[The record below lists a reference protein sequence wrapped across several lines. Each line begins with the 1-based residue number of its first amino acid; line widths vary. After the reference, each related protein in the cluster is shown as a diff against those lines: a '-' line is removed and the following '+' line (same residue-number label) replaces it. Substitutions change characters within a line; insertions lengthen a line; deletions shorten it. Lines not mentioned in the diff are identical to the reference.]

1 MGAFP
6 WPWKV
11 AKLRPILATFLKMWP
26 ILVSFYA
33 FVLDFGLENVTKF
46 GLNCATFYGNEN
58 APYAW
63 NFWFFW
69 AEFFRRFFL
78 LLPPPFL
85 LFHPFFLLLPA
96 SSFSLLPSQSCPLSP
111 SSFLLSC
118 SSFLFSLFCLLLL
131 FRSFKCDALILPSV
145 LKIVT
150 KIGLEKRD
158 WKETCLRDH
167 FWTKIFTSTVCDGR
181 FAYFFDFK
189 TWPKSASLPNPTKR
203 SLQNQWWRTKRIRF
217 RNS

>member
-1 MGAFP
+1 MAIKGCQIETNFGHVF
-6 WPWKV
+6 KNV
-11 AKLRPILATFLKMWP
+11 ANSGLVLCVCAWFWARKCDQIRPQLCNLFWQWERPHMPEIF
-26 ILVSFYA
+26 
-33 FVLDFGLENVTKF
+33 DFSGQ
-46 GLNCATFYGNEN
+46 
-58 APYAW
+58 
-63 NFWFFW
+63 NFWKILPSPSSSFPSFSS
-69 AEFFRRFFL
+69 FLSPPSCFL
-78 LLPPPFL
+78 LL
-85 LFHPFFLLLPA
+85 
-96 SSFSLLPSQSCPLSP
+96 LLPSQSCPLSP

-118 SSFLFSLFCLLLL
+118 SSFLFSFFCLLLL

-167 FWTKIFTSTVCDGR
+167 FWTKIFISTVCDGR
-181 FAYFFDFK
+181 FACFFDFK